1 MYSQPHKLASLVV
14 LMLLPLTAY
23 GGITG
28 VLENPRFRRLGLGP
42 IAPALA
48 NTVASTYPVGSASSG
63 VNYEYDP
70 TLDAL
75 VRQPGTAGPIIGERA
90 ETIGK
95 GRFNLS
101 AAFSYVHLTSING
114 DDLDSLVNRPRV
126 NGQTL
131 IFPVPKGIHLADGR
145 FTTFLPVHVVADL
158 DVRAYIL
165 SPSVT
170 YGVTPHLDVNVT
182 LPLLRTSLGATTHTQ
197 VPDPRFPQFALPP
210 GESFPTDVRSL
221 SDAAVGIGDLLVRAK
236 YVLLRSDY
244 VDVAA
249 GLGLSLPTGDQDD
262 LQGTGTT
269 RLQPTLILSHVFA
282 GRFEPLLDL
291 GMDCDANDV
300 SRSVVRWAI
309 GGTYQ
314 ALEQLSVS
322 IVFLGRNELAAQSDP
337 IPTPFFFQV
346 ERNDIYDASVGL
358 RWRFADSGFVSL
370 NALVPLNEDGL
381 RPDAIPTLEASY
393 AF

>member
-1 MYSQPHKLASLVV
+1 MLASLV
-14 LMLLPLTAY
+14 LLLLAPVTAY
-23 GGITG
+23 GDLTG
-28 VLENPRFRRLGLGP
+28 VLKNPRFQLLGLAP

-63 VNYEYDP
+63 VTYVYDP
-70 TLDAL
+70 KLDTL
-75 VRQPGTAGPIIGERA
+75 VRESGVAGPIIGERA

-114 DDLDSLVNRPRV
+114 DAMDSLVNKPRV

-131 IFPVPKGIHLADGR
+131 IFPVPKGIQLADGR

-158 DVRAYIL
+158 DVQAYLL

-170 YGVTPHLDVNVT
+170 YGLTADLDVNVT
-182 LPLLRTSLGATTHTQ
+182 LPLLRTSLGVTTHAQ
-197 VPDPRFPQFALPP
+197 APDPRFPQFATAD
-210 GESFPTDVRSL
+210 GKSFSSDDSL
-221 SDAAVGIGDLLVRAK
+221 SDASVGIGDLLLRAK

-244 VDVAA
+244 VDVAT
-249 GLGLSLPTGDQDD
+249 GLGLSLPTGDQNN

-269 RLQPTLILSHVFA
+269 RLQTTLVLSHVFA
-282 GRFEPLLDL
+282 GRFEPLFDF
-291 GMDCDANDV
+291 GMDYDTNDV
-300 SRSVVRWAI
+300 SRSVVRWAV

-322 IVFLGRNELAAQSDP
+322 VVFLGRNELGAQSAP
-337 IPTPFFFQV
+337 IPTPFFFQI

-358 RWRFADSGFVSL
+358 RWRFADSGLLSL
-370 NALVPLNEDGL
+370 NALVPLNQDGF
-381 RPDAIPTLEASY
+381 RPEAIPTLEASY